1 MVGDTNLPPTKHTS
15 VKFGDFAAQYRHH
28 SPNKTRSNLATLL
41 LLMPSVRLLTSPS
54 QKLKKKTWKGLYF
67 FQKTAFIRAYIFWA
81 GYEWCG

>member
-28 SPNKTRSNLATLL
+28 SPNKTSSNLATLL

-67 FQKTAFIRAYIFWA
+67 VSENSFYKSVYFLGRL
-81 GYEWCG
+81 

>member
-67 FQKTAFIRAYIFWA
+67 VSENSFYKSVYFLGRL
-81 GYEWCG
+81 

>member
-41 LLMPSVRLLTSPS
+41 LLMPSVRLLTGPS
-54 QKLKKKTWKGLYF
+54 QKLKKTTWKGLYF
-67 FQKTAFIRAYIFWA
+67 VSENSFYKSVYFLGRL
-81 GYEWCG
+81 